1 MVQSQ
6 YPVNNKLF
14 ITIFIA
20 IRYLYLRC
28 IYSIQEFFFLCFP
41 SILVPFFKEEK
52 VKENNYRINSSIIM
66 ATDDGKH
73 IYLNV
78 TVSLCYKEFYPP
90 PPVLKTRT

>member
-6 YPVNNKLF
+6 YPVNNKF
-14 ITIFIA
+14 FIA
-20 IRYLYLRC
+20 IRYLYLCC

-41 SILVPFFKEEK
+41 SIMVPFFKEEK
-52 VKENNYRINSSIIM
+52 VKENNHRINSSIIM

-78 TVSLCYKEFYPP
+78 TVSLWYKEFYPSPPP